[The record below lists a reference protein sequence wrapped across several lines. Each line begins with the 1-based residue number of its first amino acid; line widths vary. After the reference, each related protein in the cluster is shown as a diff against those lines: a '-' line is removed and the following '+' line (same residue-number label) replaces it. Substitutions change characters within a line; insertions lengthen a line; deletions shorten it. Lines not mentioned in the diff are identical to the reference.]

1 MTKSRLAASGLLALV
16 FALGALVGGAA
27 TMLADRSRHGTDRIG
42 DHPGGFV
49 QFLKEELTLTAEQ
62 EHRITGI
69 LDRHQPA
76 MDSIWGLV
84 RPQFE
89 AERQT
94 VRQEIRA
101 LLEPG
106 QLKKYEVLIARRDSL
121 RRTRGGLRGGR

>member
-27 TMLADRSRHGTDRIG
+27 TMLADRTRHGADRIG
-42 DHPGGFV
+42 DRPGGFV
-49 QFLKEELTLTAEQ
+49 QYLKEELSLTADQ
-62 EHRITGI
+62 EHRITGV

-101 LLEPG
+101 LLEPD

>member
-1 MTKSRLAASGLLALV
+1 MAASGLLALV

-27 TMLADRSRHGTDRIG
+27 TMLADRTRHGGDRLG
-42 DHPGGFV
+42 ERPSFV
-49 QFLKEELTLTAEQ
+49 QILREELTLTADQEQ
-62 EHRITGI
+62 RVTGI

-94 VRQEIRA
+94 VRDEIRA
-101 LLEPG
+101 LLEPD
-106 QLKKYEVLIARRDSL
+106 QLKKYEVLVAHRDSV
-121 RRTRGGLRGGR
+121 RRARGGLHGGR